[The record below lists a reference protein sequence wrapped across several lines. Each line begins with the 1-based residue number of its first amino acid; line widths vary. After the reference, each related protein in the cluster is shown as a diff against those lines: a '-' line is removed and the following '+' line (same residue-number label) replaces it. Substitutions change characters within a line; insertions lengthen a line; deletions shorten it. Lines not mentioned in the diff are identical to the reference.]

1 MTLGRRL
8 SLEYAVLLSTII
20 IGIVLGSQHPVT
32 DLQRAHPA
40 QHMFSIF
47 WLFSGNTVIILGM
60 LLSSVFTGGVVGVL
74 VLFVN
79 ALLYGSFLSIYN
91 HDSLWS
97 SIFPWM
103 EIIALMI
110 AIQVGADVFWSLLLK
125 WSLHPRLIVVSIGI
139 SILLLMIAASIE
151 GGVLNV

>member
-1 MTLGRRL
+1 MKIGRRL
-8 SLEYAVLLSTII
+8 PIEYAVLLCII
-20 IGIVLGSQHPVT
+20 AIGTALGSQHPTIDVHGSH
-32 DLQRAHPA
+32 AA

-47 WLFSGNTVIILGM
+47 GLFSGNTVIILGM
-60 LLSSVFTGGVVGVL
+60 LLGSVFSGGIVGII

-97 SIFPWM
+97 AAFPWL
-103 EIIALMI
+103 EIAALTI

-125 WSLHPRLIVVSIGI
+125 WPIHPRLVTILLST
-139 SILLLMIAASIE
+139 SILLLAIAAFIE
-151 GGVLNV
+151 GGILHV